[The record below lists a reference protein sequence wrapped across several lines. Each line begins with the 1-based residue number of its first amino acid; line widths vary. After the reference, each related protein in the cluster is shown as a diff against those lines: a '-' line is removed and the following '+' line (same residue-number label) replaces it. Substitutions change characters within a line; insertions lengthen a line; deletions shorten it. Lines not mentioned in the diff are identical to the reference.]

1 MGDEGVKTGKY
12 LIKMSSFVLAS
23 IIATYSA
30 IFIGN
35 GLNGETNTAFRP
47 AIVLVEPMLPP
58 KNNSSLPLC
67 NSYYFNSLIGMKGN
81 NPYILENYPNAV
93 FIDFSREKYLYD
105 SNLYKIIISVK
116 KDNDGIIREILCK

>member
-35 GLNGETNTAFRP
+35 GLNGETNTAFYP
-47 AIVLVEPMLPP
+47 ARYTTVDIHPEPNEFLPI
-58 KNNSSLPLC
+58 C
-67 NSYYFNSLIGMKGN
+67 NSYYFNAIIGNKAN
-81 NPYILENYPNAV
+81 NPKILENYPDVV
-93 FIDFSREKYLYD
+93 FIDPSREKYLYD